1 MQRGLTCGNTIPVPP
16 AAAAPSP
23 PLLRRLSRRSLF
35 PLRAPPRRPPA
46 SASRKGR
53 HYAFPPSRP
62 PASPS
67 SLRPPPP
74 SPPRRRRR
82 RHRRRRLLLRAPL
95 VFIESKQASWRQP
108 PPPASERPDRRRRSN
123 IRAAHWPPPPGATI
137 WPRGG
142 VAPRTP
148 LPRPRPFTPA
158 LGAVSRPG
166 ALRGRRSRLSSRFA
180 RCSFAA
186 SCLSALNAAPSFTQ
200 LFFCLGLSALISRLP
215 SVFPIFLSFVGP
227 VNHVEIGISFQTC
240 DLSRY
245 LDLPKDETVHREQ
258 SHNSSC
264 LKCAEKVNS

>member
-1 MQRGLTCGNTIPVPP
+1 METPYQSRPLLQRRRRRSSAASAAALCSPFERHRVGRQPQPP
-16 AAAAPSP
+16 GRAATTPSRPLGRRPRPPRCAHRRLRLRAADAADTDADASSSSPPSFSLKANKHHGGSRLPQPASAPTAAAAPTSGP
-23 PLLRRLSRRSLF
+23 PI
-35 PLRAPPRRPPA
+35 
-46 SASRKGR
+46 G
-53 HYAFPPSRP
+53 
-62 PASPS
+62 
-67 SLRPPPP
+67 
-74 SPPRRRRR
+74 RRRR
-82 RHRRRRLLLRAPL
+82 A
-95 VFIESKQASWRQP
+95 
-108 PPPASERPDRRRRSN
+108 RPFG
-123 IRAAHWPPPPGATI
+123 PG
-137 WPRGG
+137 GG